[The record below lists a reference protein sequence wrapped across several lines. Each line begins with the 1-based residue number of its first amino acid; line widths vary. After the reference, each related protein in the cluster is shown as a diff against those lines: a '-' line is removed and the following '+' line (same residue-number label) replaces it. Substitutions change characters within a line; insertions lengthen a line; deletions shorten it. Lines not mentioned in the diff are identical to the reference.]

1 MSEKPDGYEWIF
13 VLGYP
18 IPRGEFYKLLFFGL
32 SALSILI
39 GLVVYFC
46 WGFFFPE
53 AARDEAV
60 VEAEQEIATE
70 VITEETKSELDLFF
84 EDHFAATRY
93 NEVESIRAVGTYRSG
108 DVVLEFTLLAK
119 NPHFYKQSLQ
129 YENKLVEAGYDG
141 TALWYRQSHPIL
153 DESDEGLLAF
163 NRSLAMLE
171 CSIPALTWEYEKGE
185 DSMAEFQLM
194 PNEMWNRR
202 ECLVVRQVGLL
213 DSAVYHYLDKATG
226 LEVYRRSSVKI
237 DERRRKDVE
246 LIYSA
251 PLEDAKYLIPAGFEL
266 LVDGVLYCT
275 ASFDKVEVNVGLP
288 NFLFE
293 AEE

>member
-18 IPRGEFYKLLFFGL
+18 IPRGEFYKLLLFGL
-32 SALSILI
+32 SALSIVI

-46 WGFFFPE
+46 WGLFFPQ
-53 AARDEAV
+53 AARDEKV

-70 VITEETKSELDLFF
+70 VITEVIKSELDLFF

-93 NEVESIRAVGTYRSG
+93 NEVESIRAVGTYTSG
-108 DVVLEFTLLAK
+108 EVEMEFTLLAK
-119 NPHFYKQSLQ
+119 NPHFYKQSLK
-129 YENKLVEAGYDG
+129 YEDRLVEAGYDG
-141 TALWYRQSHPIL
+141 EALWYRQSHPIL
-153 DESDEGLLAF
+153 DESDEGLLSF

-171 CSIPALTWEYEKGE
+171 CSIPALTWEHEQGE
-185 DSMAEFQLM
+185 DSTVDFQLM
-194 PNEMWNRR
+194 PNEMWNQR
-202 ECLVVRQVGLL
+202 ECLVVRQIGLL
-213 DSAVYHYLDKATG
+213 DSPIYHYLDKETG

-246 LIYSA
+246 LIYAA

-266 LVDGVLYCT
+266 WVDGVLYCT
-275 ASFDKVEVNVGLP
+275 ASFEKIDVNPGLP

-293 AEE
+293 AGE